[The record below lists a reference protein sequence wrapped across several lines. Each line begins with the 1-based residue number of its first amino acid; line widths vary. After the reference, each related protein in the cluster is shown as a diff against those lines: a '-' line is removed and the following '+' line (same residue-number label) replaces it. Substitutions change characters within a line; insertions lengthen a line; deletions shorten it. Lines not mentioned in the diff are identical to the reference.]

1 MKRRTRVVI
10 ATSALAASFAFS
22 ASAQPSATDAAL
34 AIQLY
39 EDAEKLMTAG
49 DPAAACPKYAE
60 SQRHDPQL
68 GTLLHLADC
77 YEQLGKLASAW
88 AGYKQVA
95 EIAARRNV
103 MGGYEPRERVARAR
117 AAALEPKLSMVV
129 IHVTEPDLAGL
140 EIRRD
145 GESLGRAV
153 WDSTMPVDPGSYTFA
168 AQAPGKKLWT
178 KTVEVRAGA
187 VKVDLTVPALEDDRA
202 VPSTTGISSSAT
214 AADADR
220 PRGATQRAAGYLL
233 TGLGVVGAGVGVV
246 FGLKVLSQLDERDA
260 ICPTDYCTSDE
271 IQSIRNIED
280 RAQRSATALN
290 IAFAL
295 GAAATL
301 GGITL
306 VLTAPSNPSPGATG
320 LNVIP
325 WGGPNAAGA
334 SVAARW

>member
-10 ATSALAASFAFS
+10 AMSALAASFAFS

-60 SQRHDPQL
+60 SQRYDPQL

-77 YEQLGKLASAW
+77 YEQIGKLASAW

-117 AAALEPKLSMVV
+117 AAALEAKLSMVV

-145 GESLGRAV
+145 G
-153 WDSTMPVDPGSYTFA
+153 A
-168 AQAPGKKLWT
+168 ASREP
-178 KTVEVRAGA
+178 
-187 VKVDLTVPALEDDRA
+187 LTRQ
-202 VPSTTGISSSAT
+202 ISHVVAIAS
-214 AADADR
+214 DR
-220 PRGATQRAAGYLL
+220 PQ
-233 TGLGVVGAGVGVV
+233 
-246 FGLKVLSQLDERDA
+246 DENDDLP
-260 ICPTDYCTSDE
+260 IFQIDDVP
-271 IQSIRNIED
+271 
-280 RAQRSATALN
+280 
-290 IAFAL
+290 
-295 GAAATL
+295 
-301 GGITL
+301 GITDF
-306 VLTAPSNPSPGATG
+306 
-320 LNVIP
+320 VITHLRL
-325 WGGPNAAGA
+325 A
-334 SVAARW
+334 STS